1 VAQRCYHGRHI
12 GVARRPLIGSDFLGV
27 FRFAKMPPIGP
38 EHRDEMEQKMLQ
50 LTPCQQSA

>member
-1 VAQRCYHGRHI
+1 
-12 GVARRPLIGSDFLGV
+12 
-27 FRFAKMPPIGP
+27 MPPIGP

>member
-50 LTPCQQSA
+50 LTPYQQSA